1 MRDSLVSR
9 FQQTVLPDHSAHAS
23 VAVVGGS
30 LADPEAKAVANLA
43 RSFKVLGIE
52 GSDVFFDLNLSQTV
66 TSKFDLV
73 LCSQV
78 LEHVWRPEKAIAN
91 LASLLGEGGM
101 LWLNCPASNF
111 PHGSPSYFS
120 AGYTDTLLTLHLETQ
135 GLKVVAAGQVCS
147 RRNYVARH
155 LFNLWLSEEETRC
168 PLRYIKSES
177 LWESINRTLRFGPK
191 LLFISFLREEK
202 NPTWAVESWAV
213 AKRLG

>member
-9 FQQTVLPDHSAHAS
+9 FQQTVLPHLSAHAS

-30 LADPEAKAVANLA
+30 LADPEALAVADMA
-43 RSFKVLGIE
+43 GSFSVLGIE
-52 GSDVFFDLNLSQTV
+52 GSDVFFDLNLSQTNS
-66 TSKFDLV
+66 SKFDLV

-91 LASLLGEGGM
+91 LASLLGQGGM

-111 PHGSPSYFS
+111 PHGSPSYYS
-120 AGYTDTLLTLHLETQ
+120 AGYTDTLLIQHLETL
-135 GLKVVAAGQVCS
+135 GLKVVAAGQICS

-155 LFNLWLSEEETRC
+155 LFNLWLSEKETRI
-168 PLRYIKSES
+168 PLRYVKSES
-177 LWESINRTLRFGPK
+177 LWESINRTLRFGLK
-191 LLFISFLREEK
+191 LLFISFLREEQ

-213 AKRLG
+213 AKRLD